1 MDGKV
6 YKQQA
11 GGPIGLEITGVLAR
25 IVMLWW
31 DRAFLDKLEK
41 VGINMIMYSRYVD
54 DGNMALNA
62 TEVGARIV
70 QGKVSI
76 QPESIEEDT
85 GIPADKRTAK
95 LISSVANTISPMI
108 QMEEE
113 CPSNHPDGRMPIL
126 DLEVWVEKRKIHHQF
141 FKKPMAGR
149 KVVQARS
156 AFSTSKK
163 RSILLEEGMRR
174 VRNCSPE
181 LPWSKKVYFLNKFS
195 SDLKYSGH
203 TISFRKTLLKR
214 IVARYD
220 VELANHLEEKTRL
233 YRNREERINMK
244 EANKMNSMK
253 DTWFRVG
260 GYTSTLMVPATPNG
274 VLAEKVRENLEK
286 GRQPAKTKTKV
297 IEDGGSSVRKGIIQS
312 NQFPRQKCERENC
325 LLCLQQEGENKSV
338 ICDKENIG
346 YAGECSRCPAGSF
359 AYIGETSKTA
369 FTRMTQHLTA
379 YRAAST
385 ANIPAPPQLVYS
397 DLTKWP
403 RAAKSWM
410 WEHTRDCHGGIVG
423 QDGGVTDY
431 KMKVDGRFLK
441 CLYRQVDEDVR
452 MQQFEKNGGVLL
464 NSKYEYFM
472 PKSVQPVFR
481 QQ

>member
-1 MDGKV
+1 
-6 YKQQA
+6 
-11 GGPIGLEITGVLAR
+11 
-25 IVMLWW
+25 
-31 DRAFLDKLEK
+31 
-41 VGINMIMYSRYVD
+41 
-54 DGNMALNA
+54 
-62 TEVGARIV
+62 
-70 QGKVSI
+70 
-76 QPESIEEDT
+76 
-85 GIPADKRTAK
+85 
-95 LISSVANTISPMI
+95 
-108 QMEEE
+108 
-113 CPSNHPDGRMPIL
+113 MPIL

-297 IEDGGSSVRKGIIQS
+297 IENGGSSVRKGIVQS

-346 YAGECSRCPAGSF
+346 YAGDAQLVRLLTLVKLA
-359 AYIGETSKTA
+359 K
-369 FTRMTQHLTA
+369 QHL
-379 YRAAST
+379 
-385 ANIPAPPQLVYS
+385 Q
-397 DLTKWP
+397 
-403 RAAKSWM
+403 
-410 WEHTRDCHGGIVG
+410 E
-423 QDGGVTDY
+423 
-431 KMKVDGRFLK
+431 
-441 CLYRQVDEDVR
+441 
-452 MQQFEKNGGVLL
+452 
-464 NSKYEYFM
+464 
-472 PKSVQPVFR
+472 
-481 QQ
+481 